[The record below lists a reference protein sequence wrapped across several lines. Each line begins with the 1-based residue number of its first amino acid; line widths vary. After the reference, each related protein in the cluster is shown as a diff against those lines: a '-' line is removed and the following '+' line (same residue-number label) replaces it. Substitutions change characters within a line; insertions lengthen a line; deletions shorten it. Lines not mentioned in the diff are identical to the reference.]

1 VVNAA
6 LDGRAMTREQLLTA
20 YSALETRMVRAGIEP
35 TLSEAVIDLF
45 SEGELKALIKAE
57 ALRLL
62 QFQRME
68 YER

>member
-1 VVNAA
+1 
-6 LDGRAMTREQLLTA
+6 MTREELLTE
-20 YSALETRMVRAGIEP
+20 YGALETRMVRAGVEP

>member
-1 VVNAA
+1 
-6 LDGRAMTREQLLTA
+6 MTREELLIE
-20 YSALETRMVRAGIEP
+20 YRALETHMVRAGVEP

>member
-1 VVNAA
+1 MSR
-6 LDGRAMTREQLLTA
+6 DELLGEWRT
-20 YSALETRMVRAGIEP
+20 LQTRMVRAGLEP
-35 TLSEAVIDLF
+35 TLSEAVIDIF